1 MAYETIERRLV
12 DGTPAFF
19 ATDHEGDTWTATS
32 LEALLAG
39 QAERTSTPPTDAP
52 LLAPTAP
59 TKVVCI
65 GLNYRSHAE
74 EMGKALP
81 DEPLMFLKPPSSV
94 IGPEEAIELPQQS
107 GLVHH
112 EAELAV
118 VIGRRAK
125 RVSAS
130 DAADYILGFTLLN
143 DVTARDLQ
151 RNDVQYT
158 RAKGFD
164 TFAPCGPRI
173 VFGLVPERLELQLRV
188 NGELRQ
194 RGTCDDLIFSVS
206 ELIAHISSV
215 MTLEVGDIISTGT
228 PSGVGELHDG
238 DVVTIENREIGVLRN
253 PVRKA

>member
-12 DGTPAFF
+12 DGVPTFL
-19 ATDHEGDTWTATS
+19 ATDREGSLWSATS
-32 LEALLAG
+32 LEELLAG
-39 QAERTSTPPTDAP
+39 RAARTSAPPPDAR

-81 DEPLMFLKPPSSV
+81 DEPLMFIKPPSSV
-94 IGPEEAIELPQQS
+94 IGPEEAIELPRQS
-107 GLVHH
+107 QLVHH

-125 RVSAS
+125 NVSAT

-151 RNDVQYT
+151 RSDVQYT

-173 VFGLVPERLELQLRV
+173 VCGLVPERLELQLRV

-194 RGTCDDLIFSVS
+194 RGACDDLIFSVN
-206 ELIAHISSV
+206 ELLAHISSV

-238 DVVTIENREIGVLRN
+238 DTVTIENREIGVLRN
-253 PVRKA
+253 PVRNA